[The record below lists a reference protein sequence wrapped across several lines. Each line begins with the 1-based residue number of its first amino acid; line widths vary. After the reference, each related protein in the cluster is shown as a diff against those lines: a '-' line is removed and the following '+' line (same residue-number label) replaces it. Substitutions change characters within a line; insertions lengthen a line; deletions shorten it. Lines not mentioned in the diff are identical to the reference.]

1 VKELTKARAPRRRHV
16 LFEVKED
23 ITQEELKNAIY
34 QNALRFFGE
43 YGCSFAQFKLS
54 EYDEKTRV
62 GILTFSRDYADKV
75 PGFLALIEKP
85 RIVAKRMSGTINKLK
100 EKSEKD

>member
-1 VKELTKARAPRRRHV
+1 MTKAEAPRRRHI
-16 LFEVKED
+16 LFEVKEN
-23 ITQEELKNAIY
+23 ITQQELKNAIY

-43 YGCSFAQFKLS
+43 YGCSLAQFKLS
-54 EYDEKTRV
+54 EYDEKNRI

-85 RIVAKRMSGTINKLK
+85 RIIAKRMSGTINKLK
-100 EKSEKD
+100 EKTKNA